1 MKTNSHTSPRDLLRG
16 ILESQKHLLEQ
27 KAPQNLQK
35 EQSHHVLLR
44 VFHNPHQSQRNL
56 ASRQTQG
63 KHIAHKL
70 KPSQEKKEVDTQE
83 TTYILTEY

>member
-1 MKTNSHTSPRDLLRG
+1 MKTNPRTSPRDLLRG
-16 ILESQKHLLEQ
+16 TLESQKNLLEQ

-35 EQSHHVLLR
+35 EQSHHVLLK
-44 VFHNPHQSQRNL
+44 VFHNPRQSQRNF

-70 KPSQEKKEVDTQE
+70 KPSQEKKEVNTKDTIQL
-83 TTYILTEY
+83 LTKY